1 MANKYKMV
9 DGVSIQLTD
18 EEQTAVDNEQSSA
31 TLAIADLA
39 YKRKRQEEYGTVEKQ
54 LEYIVENGLDAFI
67 TKQNEI
73 KSKYPKGKTQE

>member
-18 EEQTAVDNEQSSA
+18 EEQTAADNEQTTA
-31 TLAIADLA
+31 TEAIDAVA
-39 YKRKRQEEYGTVEKQ
+39 YKRKRKLEYGSIEEQ

-67 TKQNEI
+67 TKKNGI
-73 KSKYPKGKTQE
+73 KDKYPKE

>member
-18 EEQTAVDNEQSSA
+18 EEQAALDSEQAAAAAAISA
-31 TLAIADLA
+31 AA
-39 YKRKRQEEYGTVEKQ
+39 YKRKRKLEYGSTEEQ

-67 TKQNEI
+67 TRQNGI
-73 KSKYPKGKTQE
+73 KDKYPK

>member
-18 EEQTAVDNEQSSA
+18 EEQAAATAAISA
-31 TLAIADLA
+31 AA
-39 YKRKRQEEYGTVEKQ
+39 YKRKRQKEYGSTEEQ

-67 TKQNEI
+67 TKQNGI
-73 KSKYPKGKTQE
+73 KSKYPKE

>member
-1 MANKYKMV
+1 MANKYKMI
-9 DGVSIQLTD
+9 DGVSVQLTD
-18 EEQTAVDNEQSSA
+18 EEQAAVDSEQSTA

-73 KSKYPKGKTQE
+73 KFKYPKGET

>member
-18 EEQTAVDNEQSSA
+18 EEQAAVDSEQEAA
-31 TLAIADLA
+31 TANIAAVA
-39 YKRKRQEEYGTVEKQ
+39 YRRERQKEYGSTEEQ

-73 KSKYPKGKTQE
+73 KSKYPKGET

>member
-1 MANKYKMV
+1 MANKYKMI

-18 EEQTAVDNEQSSA
+18 EEQAAVDSEQSTA

-73 KSKYPKGKTQE
+73 KSKYPKGET

>member
-18 EEQTAVDNEQSSA
+18 EEQIAVDNEQSTA

-73 KSKYPKGKTQE
+73 KSKYPK